1 MGHHAL
7 PRDFPSWPGAP
18 VSQDRD
24 QPPAFG
30 NPEAVNELAPTPR
43 CLLGSLQ
50 RQRGHHLC
58 TRSPNKKRGARN
70 GPSSRLASFLPAVT
84 QRAERSL
91 RCAAN
96 PGSSGWKSPGGP
108 AGSKCVGGG
117 GGGRCWGRVGGLRAD
132 ARPASA
138 PGILLHDPLPDLR
151 TWREALTWHRKG
163 AGWRG
168 AAVEGWRSGLRGRTR
183 QSSPGLWFGGAFQ
196 EERSLFYSRG
206 GAQGPGVLRGQP

>member
-1 MGHHAL
+1 MGPHAL

-96 PGSSGWKSPGGP
+96 PGNSGWKSPGGP

-138 PGILLHDPLPDLR
+138 PRLPPGSFS
-151 TWREALTWHRKG
+151 TTPSLTF
-163 AGWRG
+163 ARG
-168 AAVEGWRSGLRGRTR
+168 ERR
-183 QSSPGLWFGGAFQ
+183 SPGTGKGRA
-196 EERSLFYSRG
+196 G
-206 GAQGPGVLRGQP
+206 GAQRWRAGGVD